1 MGDRFQVIADL
12 DATTADAPRLAARV
26 TAWLVAEG
34 VLHAERARCVPG
46 QSLGHSPGPHWE
58 RAVRDDW
65 DRPPSDGLA
74 VHTRRTGFTSGA
86 AA

>member
-26 TAWLVAEG
+26 TTWLVAEG
-34 VLHAERARCVPG
+34 VLHAERTRCVG
-46 QSLGHSPGPHWE
+46 QSLGHPPGPHRE

-74 VHTRRTGFTSGA
+74 VHTRRTAFTSGA